1 MEHLEI
7 LATEKNPTQACAR
20 KESDSV
26 MIHLTIIRTINH
38 STAVLS

>member
-7 LATEKNPTQACAR
+7 LATEKTPTQACVR
-20 KESDSV
+20 KESDGV

-38 STAVLS
+38 SIY